1 MGSVLSGLIMNA
13 EIQRR
18 IDELDS
24 FLSITVI
31 HPERFDN
38 VEKVR
43 EWLESEI
50 AQLEAEQLAMLEEE
64 KENSRLA
71 GRLVEKQGNILRP
84 SIAQWRMLGKGEND
98 K

>member
-1 MGSVLSGLIMNA
+1 MNA

-50 AQLEAEQLAMLEEE
+50 AQLEAEQLAELEAE
-64 KENSRLA
+64 KDKSRLA
-71 GRLVEKQGNILRP
+71 GRLVEKQTNIIRP
-84 SIAQWRMLGKGEND
+84 IIPQWRPVEKENN
-98 K
+98 